1 MKAYQPKLVW
11 MVGSTAVRVDGWIKC
26 AHCGCLVYCTV
37 YGGWLDDGFSGCN
50 VESKV
55 AMVNDWITA
64 VRMDGFINGFA
75 E

>member
-1 MKAYQPKLVW
+1 M
-11 MVGSTAVRVDGWIKC
+11 
-26 AHCGCLVYCTV
+26 VYCTV